1 MTYHSQHPQFPSL
14 SPHVLLILQIKT
26 RDLHLKVGLP
36 TYNQT
41 HSTALESWQRLT
53 KDFYKAN
60 TTLPTKTPTDF
71 DNLLFHKKLQ
81 WRIYWHQLLQTKQ
94 NDDFELYVTIDRFY
108 KANATLPTKT
118 PTDFI

>member
-1 MTYHSQHPQFPSL
+1 MSNT
-14 SPHVLLILQIKT
+14 LILQIKT

-36 TYNQT
+36 TYNPT
-41 HSTALESWQRLT
+41 HSTAPESCQRLT

-60 TTLPTKTPTDF
+60 TALTTKTPTDF
-71 DNLLFHKKLQ
+71 DKYVTAAYFHKNNYSDEFIDTN
-81 WRIYWHQLLQTKQ
+81 IYKH

-118 PTDFI
+118 QTDLI